1 MKKTLGVV
9 ATLFVALFAVIQ
21 PAAAQDRNDWNRG
34 RFEHDRGHFVY
45 RQAPYLPARIY
56 REEGFRDRAWRERE
70 FRERER
76 ARFDRYG
83 YGYRAPFYYGR

>member
-1 MKKTLGVV
+1 MKKKLGVL

-45 RQAPYLPARIY
+45 RPAPYVPARVY
-56 REEGFRDRAWRERE
+56 REEAFRDRGWRERQ

-76 ARFDRYG
+76 CDRYG
-83 YGYRAPFYYGR
+83 YGYRAPGYYGR